1 MCDPA
6 LCVCKV
12 SKSLGCVFGAD
23 QQTTQSHPTNMS
35 TFELMYAAAVR
46 VNHPDPAK
54 MAATALK
61 CRERALSMNASRR
74 KLIVL
79 TTPPPTTTATGPSAP
94 GAKKT
99 KTAAG
104 PSGPQCT
111 ACTLEGRQCP
121 FRAAA
126 GCGTFCRKHFHM
138 V

>member
-1 MCDPA
+1 
-6 LCVCKV
+6 
-12 SKSLGCVFGAD
+12 
-23 QQTTQSHPTNMS
+23 MS
-35 TFELMYAAAVR
+35 TFEVMYAAAVR
-46 VNHPDPAK
+46 VNHPDPTK

-61 CRERALSMNASRR
+61 CRERALAMNASRR

-79 TTPPPTTTATGPSAP
+79 TVAPPPPSATAPVP

-111 ACTLEGRQCP
+111 ARTLEGRQCP
-121 FRAAA
+121 FRAAS
-126 GCGTFCRKHFHM
+126 GCGAFCRKHFHM

>member
-1 MCDPA
+1 M
-6 LCVCKV
+6 
-12 SKSLGCVFGAD
+12 
-23 QQTTQSHPTNMS
+23 TQPTNNMS

-61 CRERALSMNASRR
+61 CRERALSMNAARR

-79 TTPPPTTTATGPSAP
+79 TAPPPTTTATAP

-126 GCGTFCRKHFHM
+126 GCDTFCRKHFHM